1 MKYLFFLFLFSPY
14 IYSQQFY
21 LKIEGSS
28 SFENKI
34 IDSIGYTKKHIE
46 IKNILETQ
54 KKFNENLLKI
64 GYLENELLQTK
75 KNNDSSFTFR
85 YRLGNLTRNI

>member
-1 MKYLFFLFLFSPY
+1 MKYLFFIFFITPY
-14 IYSQQFY
+14 IYGQQFY

-28 SFENKI
+28 STENKI

-46 IKNILETQ
+46 IKNILGTQ
-54 KKFNENLLKI
+54 KKFSENLLKI

-75 KNNDSSFTFR
+75 KITTVVLPLYID
-85 YRLGNLTRNI
+85 

>member
-1 MKYLFFLFLFSPY
+1 MKYLFFFFLFSPY

-28 SFENKI
+28 SVENKI

-46 IKNILETQ
+46 IKNILGTQ

-64 GYLENELLQTK
+64 IITYQKIYIFATN
-75 KNNDSSFTFR
+75 
-85 YRLGNLTRNI
+85 

>member
-1 MKYLFFLFLFSPY
+1 MKYLFFLFLLSPY

-28 SFENKI
+28 SIESKI

-64 GYLENELLQTK
+64 GYLEEH
-75 KNNDSSFTFR
+75 F
-85 YRLGNLTRNI
+85 YNLFLYHLNLR